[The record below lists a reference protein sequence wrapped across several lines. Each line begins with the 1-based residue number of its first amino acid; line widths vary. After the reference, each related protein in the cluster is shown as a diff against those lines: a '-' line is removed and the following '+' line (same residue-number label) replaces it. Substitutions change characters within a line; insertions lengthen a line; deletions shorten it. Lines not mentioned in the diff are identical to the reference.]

1 MKIALTSN
9 TSWSI
14 FNFRIGLINELLA
27 QGHQVVIVSPLD
39 QYISELEKTGC
50 EIVPISIDNR
60 GINPLRDVITFVSYW
75 NFYRNCSIDLVLN
88 FTIKP
93 VIYSTVA
100 ARLFGIPI
108 INTLTGLGTVFTD
121 ISLLTFIVEKM
132 YSSTLKYSR
141 YVFCHNDDDKNLL
154 MSKRLAPDNIVRK
167 IGGSGVN
174 LKWFKFHKLPENAAT
189 VFLMVSRLLI
199 HKGVREYIEA
209 AQIIKNK
216 YPAVKFQVLGPLGVL
231 NRTAISRTELQEAI
245 DKGSIE
251 YYPEVRDVRSY
262 IIKADCIVLP
272 SYREGLPRSLLE
284 AGAIGRPVI
293 ATDVPGCREVIQNG
307 DNGFLCKAQDHLDLT
322 NKLESFLQLPRAL
335 RENMARAGRLN
346 VEHKFSETVVIAE
359 YMDSIDKCVSYE
371 NQTN

>member
-1 MKIALTSN
+1 M
-9 TSWSI
+9 
-14 FNFRIGLINELLA
+14 
-27 QGHQVVIVSPLD
+27 
-39 QYISELEKTGC
+39 
-50 EIVPISIDNR
+50 
-60 GINPLRDVITFVSYW
+60 ITFVSYW

-216 YPAVKFQVLGPLGVL
+216 YPAVKFQILGALGVL

-272 SYREGLPRSLLE
+272 SYREGLPRSQLE
-284 AGAIGRPVI
+284 AGAMGRPVI
-293 ATDVPGCREVIQNG
+293 ATDVPGCREVIENG
-307 DNGFLCKAQDHLDLT
+307 DNGFLCKAQDYLDLT
-322 NKLESFLQLPRAL
+322 DKLESFLRLPRAL
-335 RENMARAGRLN
+335 RENMGRAGRLN
-346 VEHKFSETVVIAE
+346 VEQKFSETVVIAE